1 MNLCTYYCLCGFMI
15 GVHLYILCVQWF
27 YAACSLALRWP
38 WGSSLCPCC
47 PQDWVIVLFSWWSCQ
62 HNSSIRMQS
71 QECTCLRYWGCITL
85 ALHSLQAD
93 FNLAIWFWK
102 SVTLAALGASVIA
115 SLELYVGEVV
125 KCLCALVLAKI
136 PSFIWGWQMFVLWL
150 WYPLDCFSQQSFH
163 LISLYYAILFH
174 RCFQNCHVCL
184 IYTNCLPLQAF
195 SLPHWNWACP
205 FVCGV
210 FSSLLC
216 FDYVVWCC
224 QYCYQQRWE
233 QLQKVIDQTII
244 ILFGRMADT
253 MPSEDSAEFW

>member
-1 MNLCTYYCLCGFMI
+1 MKSFVPAYKFLTLRISLWRPINCKEFAFLPSIFDLLTFRTFYIFLILFSMNLCTYYCLCGFMI

-38 WGSSLCPCC
+38 WGSSLCPCW
-47 PQDWVIVLFSWWSCQ
+47 PQDWVIVLYSWWSCQ

-93 FNLAIWFWK
+93 FNLAIWFRK

-125 KCLCALVLAKI
+125 KCLCALVLEKI

-150 WYPLDCFSQQSFH
+150 WYPLDCFNSHS
-163 LISLYYAILFH
+163 I
-174 RCFQNCHVCL
+174 
-184 IYTNCLPLQAF
+184 
-195 SLPHWNWACP
+195 
-205 FVCGV
+205 
-210 FSSLLC
+210 
-216 FDYVVWCC
+216 
-224 QYCYQQRWE
+224 
-233 QLQKVIDQTII
+233 
-244 ILFGRMADT
+244 
-253 MPSEDSAEFW
+253 